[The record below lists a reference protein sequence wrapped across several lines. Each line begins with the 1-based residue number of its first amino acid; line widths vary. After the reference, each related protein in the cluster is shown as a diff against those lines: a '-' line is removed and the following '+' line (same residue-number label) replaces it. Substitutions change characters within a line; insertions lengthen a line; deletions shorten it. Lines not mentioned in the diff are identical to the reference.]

1 MDFSR
6 RRFIVTGHALV
17 AAAALPFRALGGA
30 ANPGSTPFH
39 AVDLRS
45 LTRASFLPL
54 VNSNFA
60 VTSGTSA
67 AAWFTLLSVE
77 DMNPKSAATTTMAVA
92 PKKLKSAAAQT
103 DTYALHFHATGEQ
116 LPQGTYK
123 FQHPLL
129 GEFSLFIVPSGT
141 NTYAAI
147 VSHLLNPGR
156 FPVPVKTGP
165 KAGVRAKSGSPSP
178 TL

>member
-6 RRFIVTGHALV
+6 RRFIVTGQALV

-30 ANPGSTPFH
+30 ANLGSTPFH

-60 VTSGTSA
+60 VASGTSPT
-67 AAWFTLLSVE
+67 AWFTLLSVE
-77 DMNPKSAATTTMAVA
+77 DMNPKSAATTAMAVA
-92 PKKLKSAAAQT
+92 PKKLKAAAQT
-103 DTYALHFHATGEQ
+103 DTYALHFYATGER

>member
-6 RRFIVTGHALV
+6 RRFIVTGQALV

-30 ANPGSTPFH
+30 ANLGSTPFH

-60 VTSGTSA
+60 VASGTSPT
-67 AAWFTLLSVE
+67 AWFTLLSVE
-77 DMNPKSAATTTMAVA
+77 DMNPKSAATTAMAVA
-92 PKKLKSAAAQT
+92 PKKLKAAAAQT
-103 DTYALHFHATGEQ
+103 DTYALHFYATGER

-156 FPVPVKTGP
+156 FPVPVKAGP